1 MMEARLLYIAP
12 SIWFETTQTEQAE
25 VSYFDDSVRRLVV
38 PTDKTDP
45 VFRDA
50 QESINECTKDAQER
64 TPLKRRQSGTKG
76 DIVK

>member
-1 MMEARLLYIAP
+1 MEARLLYIAP

-25 VSYFDDSVRRLVV
+25 VSFFDDSVRRLVV
-38 PTDKTDP
+38 PADKTDP

-50 QESINECTKDAQER
+50 QESINECSKDAQER
-64 TPLKRRQSGTKG
+64 TPQKRRQSGTKG